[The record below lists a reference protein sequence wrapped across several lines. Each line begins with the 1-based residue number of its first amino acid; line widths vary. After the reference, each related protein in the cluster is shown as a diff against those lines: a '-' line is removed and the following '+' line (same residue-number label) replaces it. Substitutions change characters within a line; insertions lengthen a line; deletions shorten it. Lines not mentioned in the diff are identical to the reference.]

1 MDRTEKRPMDRWLRL
16 PIGLLILV
24 TCLRVWVG
32 PTPVL
37 PEAKGQLSNPAS
49 QRQLVL
55 EEARR
60 TNRLLE
66 DIKKM
71 LKDHTFNVRVAG
83 ADNQGPAPALPRDG
97 K

>member
-1 MDRTEKRPMDRWLRL
+1 MQQTEQRPMDRWLRL

-32 PTPVL
+32 PAPVL
-37 PEAKGQLSNPAS
+37 PEAKGQLPNPAS
-49 QRQLVL
+49 QRELVL

-60 TNRLLE
+60 TNQQLE
-66 DIKKM
+66 DIKKL

-83 ADNQGPAPALPRDG
+83 ADNHAPAPALPRDG

>member
-1 MDRTEKRPMDRWLRL
+1 MQRTERRPMDRWLRV

-32 PTPVL
+32 PMPVL
-37 PEAKGQLSNPAS
+37 PEAKGQLANPAS

-60 TNRLLE
+60 SNRLLE
-66 DIKKM
+66 DIKK
-71 LKDHTFNVRVAG
+71 LLQDHTFNVRVAG
-83 ADNQGPAPALPRDG
+83 ADNQAPAPAVPRDG